1 MKNITALFLLFYI
14 SASFANVLSDEEVKL
29 LGRSLANYQI
39 CGDISVEMGDPVM
52 LSYYRDMY
60 NDGLLKR
67 NTYPKNKLE
76 MVIAEQQNSATKL
89 ARIDRKSL
97 EELCLS
103 RFDLLS
109 RKIQENK
116 LAGK

>member
-1 MKNITALFLLFYI
+1 MKNIIALFLLFYLP
-14 SASFANVLSDEEVKL
+14 ASFANVLSDEEVKI

-39 CGDISVEMGDPVM
+39 CAAISVEMGDPVM
-52 LSYYRDMY
+52 LSYYSDMY

-76 MVIAEQQNSATKL
+76 MVIAEQQSSATKL
-89 ARIDRKSL
+89 AGIDRKSL
-97 EELCLS
+97 GELCLS
-103 RFDLLS
+103 RFELLS
-109 RKIQENK
+109 RKMQKNK